1 MTQWAGTELG
11 AAGAGWQAWAT
22 LRGKGGA
29 LTLLV
34 CTPLQLTD
42 ESSMFS
48 LQWLAESI
56 NTIQSTPE
64 TQYKRSRIADDDSGG
79 GGEEDGGRGIS
90 GGGQWWQW
98 W

>member
-1 MTQWAGTELG
+1 
-11 AAGAGWQAWAT
+11 
-22 LRGKGGA
+22 
-29 LTLLV
+29 
-34 CTPLQLTD
+34 
-42 ESSMFS
+42 MFS